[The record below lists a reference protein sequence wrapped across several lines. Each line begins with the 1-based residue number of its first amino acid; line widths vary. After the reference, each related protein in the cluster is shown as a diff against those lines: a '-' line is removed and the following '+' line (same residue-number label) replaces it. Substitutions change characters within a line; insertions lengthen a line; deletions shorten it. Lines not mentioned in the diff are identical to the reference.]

1 MPNIA
6 MKTGIGSIETVISV
20 HRRPITTYFDQA
32 KLASDSIKK
41 DATRSLAFYNE
52 SMRQSITDRIFILD
66 NIDRAIQEG
75 HIKIYYQPVV
85 RTMTGKLCG
94 CEALARWIDPQ

>member
-1 MPNIA
+1 

-52 SMRQSITDRIFILD
+52 SMR
-66 NIDRAIQEG
+66 
-75 HIKIYYQPVV
+75 
-85 RTMTGKLCG
+85 
-94 CEALARWIDPQ
+94 